1 VNGLDE
7 QCDVNNQC
15 HAYDL
20 HAECVLTLQ
29 GNKCKCRGGFV
40 ANAPNTACVE
50 SEIFV

>member
-15 HAYDL
+15 HAFDM

-50 SEIFV
+50 SEFFE